1 MPYVDQAT
9 RDALA
14 DNAYYSTSVGGDGPI
29 TAGEL
34 NYCITRLCDRY
45 LSESKHKYTDYNE
58 IIGVLECAK
67 LEFYRRL
74 IVPYEDQKKEEN
86 GDVYD
91 NA

>member
-9 RDALA
+9 RDALE
-14 DNAYYSTSVGGDGPI
+14 DFNCTGDPEFPV

-45 LSESKHKYTDYNE
+45 LSESKKKYTDYNE

-74 IVPYEDQKKEEN
+74 VVPYEDQKKEEN
-86 GDVYD
+86 GDVYSV
-91 NA
+91 